1 VKGAGMGDG
10 GARGS
15 GADPSADG
23 VAADNPVVV
32 TRGLTKRYG
41 PVTALEAV
49 DLTVPRG
56 AVYGLVGPNGA
67 GKTTLLSIL
76 AGLRRPSAGDVDLA
90 IPRARTAVVPDTPS
104 FEPWLTAR
112 EVVALARNLAGLT
125 ADLEPVEG
133 ILATTG
139 LVDAADRRVGG
150 FSRGML
156 QRLGLAA
163 ALAADPALLVLD
175 EPAAA
180 LDPAG
185 RRDVLDLVAGLQG
198 DTTVIFS
205 SHILGDVQQV
215 CDTIGILRH
224 GRLLFQGTTRD
235 LLVGRA
241 AAAYSLRLR
250 PPADPVAAALE
261 AEDWVTA
268 VERPGEDR
276 LRVTVSSVDE
286 AEAGLA
292 RVLAASGARVVAI
305 TPMEADLEHVFLE
318 LTG

>member
-1 VKGAGMGDG
+1 VTEA
-10 GARGS
+10 
-15 GADPSADG
+15 
-23 VAADNPVVV
+23 VVT

-41 PVTALEAV
+41 AVTALEAV

-56 AVYGLVGPNGA
+56 SVYGLVGPNGA

-76 AGLRRPSAGDVDLA
+76 AGLRRASEGDVELT
-90 IPRARTAVVPDTPS
+90 IPRARLAVVPDTPS

-112 EVVALARNLAGLT
+112 EVVALARNLATLP
-125 ADLEPVEG
+125 ADGEAVDRV
-133 ILATTG
+133 LATTG
-139 LVDAADRRVGG
+139 LEEAADRRVGG

-156 QRLGLAA
+156 QRLGLGA
-163 ALAADPALLVLD
+163 ALAVEPALLVLD

-185 RRDVLDLVAGLQG
+185 RRDVLDLVTALRG
-198 DTTVIFS
+198 DTTVVFS

-224 GRLLFQGTTRD
+224 GRLLFEGTTRE

-241 AAAYSLRLR
+241 AAAFSVRLR
-250 PPADPVAAALE
+250 PPAGPAVAALE

-276 LRVTVSSVDE
+276 LRVTVSSVDA
-286 AEAGLA
+286 AEAGLV
-292 RVLAASGARVVAI
+292 RVLAESGARVVAI
-305 TPMEADLEHVFLE
+305 TPVEADLEHVFLE

>member
-1 VKGAGMGDG
+1 MTEA
-10 GARGS
+10 
-15 GADPSADG
+15 
-23 VAADNPVVV
+23 VV
-32 TRGLTKRYG
+32 TTHGLTKRYG
-41 PVTALEAV
+41 SLTALEAV

-56 AVYGLVGPNGA
+56 SVYGLVGPNGA

-76 AGLRRPSAGDVDLA
+76 AGLRRPTSGAVELT
-90 IPRARTAVVPDTPS
+90 IPRSRLAVVPDTPS

-112 EVVALARNLAGLT
+112 EVMALARNLATLP
-125 ADLEPVEG
+125 ADGEAVERV
-133 ILATTG
+133 LATTG
-139 LVDAADRRVGG
+139 LEDAADRRVGG

-156 QRLGLAA
+156 QRLGLGA
-163 ALAADPALLVLD
+163 ALAVEPALLVLD

-185 RRDVLDLVAGLQG
+185 RRDVLDLVAALRG
-198 DTTVIFS
+198 DTTVVFS

-224 GRLLFQGTTRD
+224 GRLLFEGTTRE

-241 AAAYSLRLR
+241 AAAFSVRLR
-250 PPADPVAAALE
+250 PPSGPAVAALE
-261 AEDWVTA
+261 AEDWVRA

-276 LRVTVSSVDE
+276 LRVTVSSVDA
-286 AEAGLA
+286 AEAGLV
-292 RVLAASGARVVAI
+292 RVLADAGARVVAI
-305 TPMEADLEHVFLE
+305 TPAEADLEHVFLE

>member
-1 VKGAGMGDG
+1 MRESVI
-10 GARGS
+10 
-15 GADPSADG
+15 
-23 VAADNPVVV
+23 
-32 TRGLTKRYG
+32 TTHGLTKRYG
-41 PVTALEAV
+41 AVTALEAV

-56 AVYGLVGPNGA
+56 SVYGLVGPNGA

-76 AGLRRPSAGDVDLA
+76 AGLRRPTSGTVELT
-90 IPRARTAVVPDTPS
+90 IPRARMAVVPDTPS

-112 EVVALARNLAGLT
+112 EVVALARSLATLP
-125 ADLEPVEG
+125 ADGEAVQRV
-133 ILATTG
+133 LATTG
-139 LVDAADRRVGG
+139 LEDASDRRVGG

-156 QRLGLAA
+156 QRLGLGA
-163 ALAADPALLVLD
+163 ALAVEPALLVLD

-185 RRDVLDLVAGLQG
+185 RRDVLDLVAALRG
-198 DTTVIFS
+198 DTTVVFS

-224 GRLLFQGTTRD
+224 GRLLFEGTTHD

-241 AAAYSLRLR
+241 AAAFSVRLR
-250 PPADPVAAALE
+250 PPAGPAVAALE

-276 LRVTVSSVDE
+276 LRVTVSSVDA
-286 AEAGLA
+286 AEAGLVRA
-292 RVLAASGARVVAI
+292 LAESGVRVVAI
-305 TPMEADLEHVFLE
+305 TPVEADLEHVFLE